1 MQFPVKNNLHSSI
14 SSFALGA
21 LAPGDRALAVLR
33 ELKEPAV
40 LGVDV
45 VPDVDVIDREQ
56 IPGLAVRDR
65 GTAFFGM
72 SIL

>member
-1 MQFPVKNNLHSSI
+1 MQFSVVNNWHSSI
-14 SSFALGA
+14 SPLILGA
-21 LAPGDRALAVLR
+21 LEPGDRALAVLR

-40 LGVDV
+40 LGMDV
-45 VPDVDVIDREQ
+45 EQDDIDREQ

-65 GTAFFGM
+65 GTTFFGI